1 MKSEF
6 ISPVSHE
13 PCTPLTSI
21 KGYVDLVLDR
31 EAGAINDTQQEFLQV
46 VRANSDRLIA
56 LINDPLD
63 LSRIEAGR
71 VTLNRISVDLAALVH
86 EATVSMRT
94 QLEAN
99 RAARP
104 SRRAGRAARLS

>member
-31 EAGAINDTQQEFLQV
+31 EAGAINDTQ
-46 VRANSDRLIA
+46 
-56 LINDPLD
+56 
-63 LSRIEAGR
+63 
-71 VTLNRISVDLAALVH
+71 
-86 EATVSMRT
+86 
-94 QLEAN
+94 
-99 RAARP
+99 
-104 SRRAGRAARLS
+104 